1 LKRLVLKRARSK
13 GIQRKDF
20 LQDHRIKKR
29 RKLMKR
35 AFFIIGLFFIVCG
48 LGIGASTTLAQP
60 YPDRPIQLI
69 IPGAAGSILDIA
81 GRIVSED
88 LGKLLGQQVI
98 PVAKPG
104 GGFTLGTD
112 AVARSKKDGY
122 TLAYTNSPAIVYA
135 RILNPETV
143 PYDPDKDLEPLG
155 LHLFISTAIAV
166 QASAPWKDFKEL
178 VDYAKKNPGKVR
190 VSTPGVGTSGHFQ
203 IEVIQS
209 LTGAQFS
216 HVPFKGGESVITAV
230 LGGHVEMTIDAI
242 NKITP
247 HVETGKMRVLLMS
260 KKMAEYPKVPTLKE
274 LGYDQELVSD
284 FFAIYGPAGL
294 PAEVKK
300 VLIPAIEKAMKN
312 PESKAKLEKLGFAVD
327 YKSPAELKKL
337 ATEHY
342 ELNLS
347 IAKKLGLSK

>member
-1 LKRLVLKRARSK
+1 M
-13 GIQRKDF
+13 
-20 LQDHRIKKR
+20 
-29 RKLMKR
+29 MKR
-35 AFFIIGLFFIVCG
+35 SLSFAGLFLMVLAFS
-48 LGIGASTTLAQP
+48 LGASTTFAQP
-60 YPDRPIQLI
+60 YPNRQIQLV

-81 GRIVSED
+81 GRLTGDELEKI
-88 LGKLLGQQVI
+88 LGAQLV
-98 PVAKPG
+98 PVVKPG
-104 GGFTLGTD
+104 AGFTLGTD
-112 AVARSKKDGY
+112 FVARSKKDGY
-122 TLAYTNSPAIVYA
+122 TLAYTNSAAIVFTRA
-135 RILNPETV
+135 LNPETV
-143 PYDPDKDLEPLG
+143 PYDPDKDLDPVG
-155 LHLFISTAIAV
+155 LHLFFPNAIAV

-203 IEVIQS
+203 LEVIQS

-230 LGGHVEMTIDAI
+230 LGGHVEMTLDAI

-284 FFAIYGPAGL
+284 FFAVYGPAGL

-347 IAKKLGLSK
+347 IAKKLGLRK

>member
-1 LKRLVLKRARSK
+1 
-13 GIQRKDF
+13 
-20 LQDHRIKKR
+20 
-29 RKLMKR
+29 
-35 AFFIIGLFFIVCG
+35 
-48 LGIGASTTLAQP
+48 
-60 YPDRPIQLI
+60 
-69 IPGAAGSILDIA
+69 
-81 GRIVSED
+81 
-88 LGKLLGQQVI
+88 
-98 PVAKPG
+98 
-104 GGFTLGTD
+104 
-112 AVARSKKDGY
+112 
-122 TLAYTNSPAIVYA
+122 
-135 RILNPETV
+135 
-143 PYDPDKDLEPLG
+143 
-155 LHLFISTAIAV
+155 
-166 QASAPWKDFKEL
+166 

-203 IEVIQS
+203 LEVIQS

-230 LGGHVEMTIDAI
+230 LGGHVEMTLDAI

-260 KKMAEYPKVPTLKE
+260 KKMAEYPKVPTLKD

-284 FFAIYGPAGL
+284 FFAVYGPAGL

-347 IAKKLGLSK
+347 IAKKLGLRK